1 MKLKLAINQFFA
13 YILQGSEFVFEKEI
27 RSFFLKFNFN
37 CKSFNLMYVVICCY
51 CQQEYLGQT
60 GTLLR
65 EKISVCK
72 QHINHRQY
80 QVIRMEEHI
89 RNCGKVKSIVIP
101 LFQVKKES
109 KALREVY
116 EDPFIKISNP
126 LLIRAYNVIQYYV
139 NYILAIFISSYTS

>member
-1 MKLKLAINQFFA
+1 M
-13 YILQGSEFVFEKEI
+13 
-27 RSFFLKFNFN
+27 
-37 CKSFNLMYVVICCY
+37 
-51 CQQEYLGQT
+51 
-60 GTLLR
+60 
-65 EKISVCK
+65 
-72 QHINHRQY
+72 
-80 QVIRMEEHI
+80 IRMEEHI

-139 NYILAIFISSYTS
+139 NYILAIFITSYTS